1 MLTAGLPLPKQR
13 LSAELLP
20 RAAARAGLQG
30 RWLRRNLDK
39 IPELALPA
47 LLLLRDG
54 RSALLLGWEADG
66 QARIMP
72 SETEGGEVR
81 VSIETLAEDYSGRV
95 FFAQPQHKFDFT
107 RGELVPRASSWFRDT
122 LKRSR
127 WLYIDAVA
135 ASLLINLIGLG
146 APLFVMNVYDRVIPN
161 KASATLWVLA
171 LGVLLALAFDF
182 TLRLARARLIDEVG
196 RKLDAKL
203 SQNCS
208 RR

>member
-39 IPELALPA
+39 IPQLALPA

-81 VSIETLAEDYSGRV
+81 VSTETLAEDYSGRV
-95 FFAQPQHKFDFT
+95 FFAQPQHKFDLT
-107 RGELVPRASSWFRDT
+107 RGELIPQAGSWFRDT
-122 LKRSR
+122 LMRSR

-135 ASLLINLIGLG
+135 ASLLINLIGLVT
-146 APLFVMNVYDRVIPN
+146 PLFVMNVYDRVVPN
-161 KASATLWVLA
+161 QAEATLWVLA
-171 LGVLLALAFDF
+171 VGICGVFIFDLLLK
-182 TLRLARARLIDEVG
+182 TLRGLCPVSYTHLTLPTKA
-196 RKLDAKL
+196 
-203 SQNCS
+203 
-208 RR
+208 